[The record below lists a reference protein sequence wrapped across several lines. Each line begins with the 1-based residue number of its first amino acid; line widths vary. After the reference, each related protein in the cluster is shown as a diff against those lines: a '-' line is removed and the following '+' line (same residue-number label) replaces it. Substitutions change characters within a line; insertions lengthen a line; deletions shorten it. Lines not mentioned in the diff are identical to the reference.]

1 MSDTGTHKNPE
12 YETAPPARVLG
23 LFDATCIV
31 IGAIVGVGIF
41 FNPGKVAALCE
52 TPQLALWTWVLA
64 GGLALC
70 GALAFA
76 ELGRRF
82 GASGAQYP
90 IIKTAWGR
98 LPAFVFVFCNA
109 TAVQAGAIGV
119 IAIISTRNLA
129 VALGTEFTDFQQLE
143 LASGLIFVVTA
154 ANVLGVKWGSRI
166 QAVSVVCKI
175 AALGCVIGMALWMSS
190 RQQLN
195 VGPQPTRPVES
206 LHGWTGVIA
215 GLVPAFFA
223 YGGWQHALW
232 IAGEVKEPR
241 RNLPRAILI
250 GVAIVVVLYVGANWA
265 YLALLGHAEVVASET
280 LAADAIEKGFGSV
293 GRRWIA
299 GAIAIS
305 AFGVL
310 NAQLLSGPRLIYAM
324 AKEGQFFE
332 FFGRLGGPRLTPV
345 AAIVM
350 LGAAGMGLLLAVGMN
365 RADKLTVGVV
375 FIDGVFFALTAAAL
389 LKPGFNVAGDAPL
402 PLAKIA
408 AAIFVLG
415 ELGVVSGAYLDK
427 GTRDAAWIGLIWM
440 GAAIVL
446 FYGVFWK
453 RGKA

>member
-1 MSDTGTHKNPE
+1 M
-12 YETAPPARVLG
+12 
-23 LFDATCIV
+23 

-52 TPQLALWTWVLA
+52 TPQFALWTWVIA

-82 GASGAQYP
+82 GASGAQYQV
-90 IIKTAWGR
+90 IKTAWGR

-119 IAIISTRNLA
+119 IAIICTRNLA
-129 VALGTEFTDFQQLE
+129 VALGTEFTQFQELE
-143 LASGLIFVVTA
+143 LACGLIIAVTG

-166 QAVSVVCKI
+166 QSVSVVCKI
-175 AALGCVIGMALWMSS
+175 AALVCVIGLAMWMSS
-190 RQQLN
+190 RQQLSM
-195 VGPQPTRPVES
+195 GPQPTRPVDS
-206 LHGWTGVIA
+206 LPGWMGVVA

-232 IAGEVKEPR
+232 IAGEVREPR

-250 GVAIVVVLYVGANWA
+250 GVAIVVAVYVGANWA
-265 YLALLGHAEVVASET
+265 YLALLGHAEVAASKT
-280 LAADAIEKGFGSV
+280 LAADAISKGFGDS

-299 GAIAIS
+299 GAITVS

-332 FFGRLGGPRLTPV
+332 FFGRLGGPKLTPV
-345 AAIVM
+345 AAIVT
-350 LGAAGMGLLLAVGMN
+350 LGAAGMGLLLAVGMD

-389 LKPGFNVAGDAPL
+389 LKPSFNIAGDTPL
-402 PLAKIA
+402 PLARIA
-408 AAIFVLG
+408 AAIFVIG
-415 ELGVVSGAYLDK
+415 ELGVVAGAYMDA
-427 GTRDAAWIGLIWM
+427 GTRNAAWIGLIWM
-440 GAAIVL
+440 AAAALL
-446 FYGVFWK
+446 FMTMFRNRV
-453 RGKA
+453 KAV